1 MDIKTKKDLKDN
13 FMTTSRIET
22 LVDGIFAISMT
33 LLVLNLDVP
42 QLVSP
47 TTNLIIIDYLISLI
61 PKFYVYALSFILLA
75 VFWRINHQAFHRIKR
90 SNNIFSWINVMWLMF
105 VALVPFSTS
114 LMGEYGEFQA
124 ATLFFHLNML
134 CIGILSLISWR
145 YAFKNDLTTVK
156 LTEKSYRNSIKMYM
170 MFPIV
175 CLVAIALTFISPS
188 WSSIAYMG
196 TFLFK
201 KIKDNN
207 TD

>member
-1 MDIKTKKDLKDN
+1 
-13 FMTTSRIET
+13 MTTSRIET

-90 SNNIFSWINVMWLMF
+90 SNSIFAWINVMWLMF

-124 ATLFFHLNML
+124 ATLFFHFNML
-134 CIGILSLISWR
+134 CIGTLSLISWR
-145 YAFKNDLTTVK
+145 YAFKNHLTTVK
-156 LTEKSYRNSIKMYM
+156 LTEKSYRDSIKVYM
-170 MFPIV
+170 LFPIV

-188 WSSIAYMG
+188 WSSLAYMG
-196 TFLFK
+196 MFLFK
-201 KIKDNN
+201 KIKD
-207 TD
+207 

>member
-1 MDIKTKKDLKDN
+1 LDIKTKKDLKDN

-188 WSSIAYMG
+188 WSSLAYMG
-196 TFLFK
+196 MFLFK
-201 KIKDNN
+201 KIKD
-207 TD
+207 

>member
-1 MDIKTKKDLKDN
+1 LDTKTKKDLKDN

-90 SNNIFSWINVMWLMF
+90 SNSIFTWINVMWLMF

-124 ATLFFHLNML
+124 ATLFFHFNML
-134 CIGILSLISWR
+134 CIGTLSLISWR

-156 LTEKSYRNSIKMYM
+156 LTEKSYRDSIKVYM
-170 MFPIV
+170 LFPIV

-188 WSSIAYMG
+188 WSSLAYMG
-196 TFLFK
+196 MLLFK
-201 KIKDNN
+201 KIKD
-207 TD
+207 